1 MNNILYYN
9 TRLNPL
15 KTDLEKKYKTLD
27 YDTNLPCIDRYGVI
41 PHWLP
46 VTTISKPLKSNTSF
60 NETFENLC
68 DKAAIE
74 ILNTNKKI
82 NVFWSGG
89 LDSTTVLV
97 SLISNCINKDQI
109 HIITSYN
116 SIIESG
122 SFYETFLK
130 SYNTTFDI
138 TGIKNQFKKNEL
150 YIHGSNGNNLFTTG
164 SCFIESVVQDPG
176 ILKKPFKKVVSK
188 LKLEMFEPILNKS
201 PKPIISYED
210 FLWFKGFAF
219 YWDHTKWQLMVK
231 YFINDFRDNNIKK
244 YVDVFFSYFFNED
257 FEQWCIDNT
266 EQQHDIN
273 NFLYTTKLPM
283 RKYIFKK
290 LGQKSEDYV
299 KNKKIEKSTWIIKTT
314 NFKYITT
321 DFKVHYNHE

>member
-1 MNNILYYN
+1 MNKILHYN
-9 TRLNPL
+9 SKLNPL
-15 KTDLEKKYKTLD
+15 RSDIEKKYKTLD
-27 YDTNLPCIDRYGVI
+27 YDLGHACNDRYGI
-41 PHWLP
+41 IQHWLP
-46 VTTISKPLKSNTSF
+46 VTTISEPLKSKTSF

-68 DKAAIE
+68 DKAALE
-74 ILNTNKKI
+74 LLNTNKKI

-97 SLISNCINKDQI
+97 SLISNCTNKDQI

-130 SYNTTFDI
+130 SYNTTFDMS
-138 TGIKNQFKKNEL
+138 GIKNQFKKNEL
-150 YIHGSNGNNLFTTG
+150 YIHGGNGNNLFTTG
-164 SCFIESVVQDPG
+164 SGFIESIVEDPG
-176 ILKKPFKKVVSK
+176 ILKKPFKEVVSN
-188 LKLEMFEPILNKS
+188 LKIEMFEPILNKS

-210 FLWFKGFAF
+210 FLWFEGFAF
-219 YWDHTKWQLMVK
+219 RWDHPRWLLMVK
-231 YFINDFRDNNIKK
+231 YFRDNNIKK

-290 LGQKSEDYV
+290 LGQKSEDYI
-299 KNKKIEKSTWIIKTT
+299 KNKKIEKSIWIVNKGD
-314 NFKYITT
+314 NNRFYKYLTS
-321 DFKVHYNHE
+321 DFEVHYDE